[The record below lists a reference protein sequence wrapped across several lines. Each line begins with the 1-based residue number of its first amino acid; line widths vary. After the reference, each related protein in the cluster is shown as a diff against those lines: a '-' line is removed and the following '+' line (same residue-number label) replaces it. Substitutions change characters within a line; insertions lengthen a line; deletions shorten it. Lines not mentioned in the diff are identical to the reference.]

1 MAMNG
6 NGFWST
12 LESKIIPFG
21 KGAPKSDSQ
30 RKKTSPP
37 NAKEPM
43 QQLMIAIGKVF
54 IPILLN
60 PKMEDIQR
68 FLPGDVVKN
77 VYSDDQQRA
86 SKWRAAIKKVQ
97 DAKNHVLKLRAEEL
111 EQTIKR
117 SNSWPS
123 PADSEKRQVE
133 VLKTAYIL
141 DRLRILLGGLTS
153 VIDVDQTFDLRI
165 SDHEKLRQW
174 LASFCGVVMH
184 NRFEPES
191 LRTQDKQ
198 AGTRAFWQARAP
210 SGKWTPIAKRTLEN
224 FKRHGGK
231 APDIL
236 EVAIQFEFGL
246 PIKEKAASKREQT
259 VFDRS
264 RYDERI
270 SEGSSFDLILTRAS
284 DALYS

>member
-1 MAMNG
+1 
-6 NGFWST
+6 
-12 LESKIIPFG
+12 
-21 KGAPKSDSQ
+21 
-30 RKKTSPP
+30 
-37 NAKEPM
+37 M
-43 QQLMIAIGKVF
+43 QQLMIAIGKVW

-68 FLPGDVVKN
+68 FLPEDVVKN
-77 VYSDDQQRA
+77 VYFDDQQRA
-86 SKWRAAIKKVQ
+86 SKWRDTIKKVQ

-165 SDHEKLRQW
+165 SDHERLRQW
-174 LASFCGVVMH
+174 LARFCGVVVH
-184 NRFEPES
+184 NRFELES

-198 AGTRAFWQARAP
+198 AVTTAFWQARAP
-210 SGKWTPIAKRTLEN
+210 SGEWTPIAMRTLEKL
-224 FKRHGGK
+224 KRHGGK

-236 EVAIQFEFGL
+236 ELAIQFEFGL
-246 PIKEKAASKREQT
+246 PTKEKAASKRDQT